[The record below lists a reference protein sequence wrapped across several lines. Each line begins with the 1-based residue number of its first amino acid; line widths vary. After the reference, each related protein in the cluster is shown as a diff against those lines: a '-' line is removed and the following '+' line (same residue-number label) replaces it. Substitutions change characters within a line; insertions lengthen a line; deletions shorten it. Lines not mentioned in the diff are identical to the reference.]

1 MSQESRMEEIMER
14 QLVLLERMA
23 RDQKTLLELTSR
35 YVNAQDNAESEVPE
49 RVRRFVT
56 YMHDVHDV
64 TYMYEQRG
72 LVIPEW
78 ILREMERCDDRYR
91 QILEK
96 LHSQGEAFEKIRRQ
110 MASDPLNRWDHTR
123 VLEKPKENGSETRK
137 SE

>member
-1 MSQESRMEEIMER
+1 MEEIMER

-35 YVNAQDNAESEVPE
+35 YVNAQDRAESEVPE
-49 RVRRFVT
+49 SVRRFVT

-91 QILEK
+91 QILDR
-96 LHSQGEAFEKIRRQ
+96 LHSQGEAFEKIRRE
-110 MASDPLNRWDHTR
+110 MAADPLNRWDHTR
-123 VLEKPKENGSETRK
+123 LLPKENRQ
-137 SE
+137 

>member
-35 YVNAQDNAESEVPE
+35 YVNAQDRAESEVPE
-49 RVRRFVT
+49 SVRRFVT

-110 MASDPLNRWDHTR
+110 MASDPLNR
-123 VLEKPKENGSETRK
+123 
-137 SE
+137 

>member
-1 MSQESRMEEIMER
+1 MSQENRMEEIMER

-35 YVNAQDNAESEVPE
+35 YVNAQDRAESEVPE
-49 RVRRFVT
+49 SVRRFVT

-123 VLEKPKENGSETRK
+123 LLDSPKENGNETR
-137 SE
+137 

>member
-1 MSQESRMEEIMER
+1 MEEIMER

-123 VLEKPKENGSETRK
+123 LLDRPKENRQ
-137 SE
+137 